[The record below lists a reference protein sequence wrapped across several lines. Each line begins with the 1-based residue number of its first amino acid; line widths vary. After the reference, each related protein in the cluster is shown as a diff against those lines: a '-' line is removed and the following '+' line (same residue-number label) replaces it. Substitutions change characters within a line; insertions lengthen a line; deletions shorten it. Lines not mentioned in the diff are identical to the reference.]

1 MAIKRKTIN
10 EGLVRWI
17 IKSIKIKIRKWN
29 IRNVTIKVIRID
41 KNKKMGERIIINF
54 KRIRG

>member
-29 IRNVTIKVIRID
+29 IRNVTIKVIRIN